1 MVSSKSLFVRRNI
14 MTIRMSMMNSDDSSD
29 VSSFNQD
36 FMPQFGFFFRKLCR
50 RLGLAPFCQRL
61 IPKAA
66 FRRAADGG
74 YSSCSI
80 ISVPQYR
87 LATRQKNL

>member
-14 MTIRMSMMNSDDSSD
+14 MTIRTSMMNLDDLSD

-36 FMPQFGFFFRKLCR
+36 FMPRFGFFFRKLSRC
-50 RLGLAPFCQRL
+50 LGLAPFRWHL

-66 FRRAADGG
+66 FQRAADGRD
-74 YSSCSI
+74 SSCSI
-80 ISVPQYR
+80 TSVPQY
-87 LATRQKNL
+87 